1 MYIDA
6 GHGGTVGWDA
16 NLKPAA
22 AELSAVYKEAESPSQ
37 VRGIAVNTAGWNS
50 WYVFLTFRPFLT
62 TALSRQILNMV

>member
-6 GHGGTVGWDA
+6 GHGGTVCWDA